1 MIVSKTSNAPS
12 ATLHPIASLVIVIDD
27 DVDVRQSLENLLLSV
42 ELNVAL
48 FGSIAEFQAAQL
60 PEVPTCMVLDIRLPG
75 ASGFDLQAHL
85 ERTGRHI
92 PIIFMTGHGDI
103 SMSVRAM
110 KAGALDFLTKPFRDQ
125 DLLDVVTEAL
135 ERDRQR
141 RHADVALQA
150 IRELHAGLTPREK
163 EVMVLVTRGL
173 LNKQIAG
180 TMDLQ
185 EITVKIHRGN
195 MMRKMGARSLADLVR
210 MAEAIGLHGP
220 TSRLRPS
227 M

>member
-1 MIVSKTSNAPS
+1 MIVSRNIQVHSVPLRAIS
-12 ATLHPIASLVIVIDD
+12 SLVVVIDD
-27 DVDVRQSLENLLLSV
+27 DVDVRESLGNLLLSV
-42 ELNVAL
+42 EQNVAL

-60 PEVPTCMVLDIRLPG
+60 PAVPTCMVLDIRLPG
-75 ASGFDLQAHL
+75 ASGFDLQAQL
-85 ERTGRHI
+85 ERAGKRI

-110 KAGALDFLTKPFRDQ
+110 KAGAIDFLTKPFRDQ
-125 DLLDVVTEAL
+125 DILDVVTEAL
-135 ERDRQR
+135 ERDRQQR
-141 RHADVALQA
+141 KADHELLAV
-150 IRELHAGLTPREK
+150 RELHSALTPREK

-180 TMDLQ
+180 SMKLQ

-210 MAEAIGLHGP
+210 MAEAIGIHEEISHPGIGV
-220 TSRLRPS
+220 
-227 M
+227 